1 MKDGYLGPVFLSIRK
16 SNKMEQIKTAEI
28 TAPSIES
35 IVDPQGNLIQ
45 KVKNFTDYAF
55 RKAGLNNGDPFSLMT
70 HLTWIKDGHLIEEG
84 HNSQEQSLRK
94 RNIESQIED
103 KLDEKTKLEHE
114 ADGALT
120 INKPDL
126 QTKIKEHE
134 SDIQQVKIDLAND
147 KLITGYESI
156 RFWMYCALT
165 ILLTAYLIFFYASS
179 IYSSFFRNPQS
190 LIANAGND
198 IAMLLDSIFDPMG
211 IFTVSPALLF
221 SYLGAFVFFAIG
233 MAPHIFLNDKEDKYR
248 NIKAIS
254 IIVFAFIA
262 DSLIAYKIDKG
273 LHDLKVMAGIP
284 DADWK
289 FYLSIN
295 FYLVLLFGFVAYL
308 IWGFMYEMLIKE
320 KSKKNPDIKANILIK
335 ELKKQILVLKD
346 EIVKIEEK
354 IKELES
360 KIQILT
366 QQIDKLK
373 RNLEVAMQNPDE
385 LSRNLTS
392 FYLGW
397 RQFLN
402 GSSDF
407 NEVKI
412 LCEQTYNNFISNSFT
427 TLNK

>member
-1 MKDGYLGPVFLSIRK
+1 MKDGYLRPVFLSIRK

-156 RFWMYCALT
+156 RFWM
-165 ILLTAYLIFFYASS
+165 
-179 IYSSFFRNPQS
+179 
-190 LIANAGND
+190 
-198 IAMLLDSIFDPMG
+198 
-211 IFTVSPALLF
+211 
-221 SYLGAFVFFAIG
+221 
-233 MAPHIFLNDKEDKYR
+233 
-248 NIKAIS
+248 
-254 IIVFAFIA
+254 
-262 DSLIAYKIDKG
+262 
-273 LHDLKVMAGIP
+273 
-284 DADWK
+284 
-289 FYLSIN
+289 
-295 FYLVLLFGFVAYL
+295 
-308 IWGFMYEMLIKE
+308 
-320 KSKKNPDIKANILIK
+320 
-335 ELKKQILVLKD
+335 
-346 EIVKIEEK
+346 
-354 IKELES
+354 
-360 KIQILT
+360 
-366 QQIDKLK
+366 
-373 RNLEVAMQNPDE
+373 
-385 LSRNLTS
+385 
-392 FYLGW
+392 
-397 RQFLN
+397 
-402 GSSDF
+402 
-407 NEVKI
+407 
-412 LCEQTYNNFISNSFT
+412 
-427 TLNK
+427 

>member
-1 MKDGYLGPVFLSIRK
+1 
-16 SNKMEQIKTAEI
+16 
-28 TAPSIES
+28 
-35 IVDPQGNLIQ
+35 
-45 KVKNFTDYAF
+45 
-55 RKAGLNNGDPFSLMT
+55 
-70 HLTWIKDGHLIEEG
+70 
-84 HNSQEQSLRK
+84 
-94 RNIESQIED
+94 
-103 KLDEKTKLEHE
+103 
-114 ADGALT
+114 
-120 INKPDL
+120 
-126 QTKIKEHE
+126 
-134 SDIQQVKIDLAND
+134 
-147 KLITGYESI
+147 
-156 RFWMYCALT
+156 
-165 ILLTAYLIFFYASS
+165 
-179 IYSSFFRNPQS
+179 
-190 LIANAGND
+190 
-198 IAMLLDSIFDPMG
+198 
-211 IFTVSPALLF
+211 
-221 SYLGAFVFFAIG
+221 
-233 MAPHIFLNDKEDKYR
+233 
-248 NIKAIS
+248 
-254 IIVFAFIA
+254 
-262 DSLIAYKIDKG
+262 
-273 LHDLKVMAGIP
+273 MAGIP